1 MEIENSK
8 INWFINHKKNAERKR
23 EKGGGKERNQ
33 NKSLNSERLKR
44 RRLPLSVPAM
54 VYLLNPSDN
63 HLITSFQSQFST
75 YGILIPFISECWPF
89 SSKKKESYLLFVFCQ
104 HSSVCAQLLSHVWPF
119 AILWTIAHQVPLT
132 MGLSQQEY
140 WSGVPFPPPGDLP
153 SSRIKPASL
162 ASPALA
168 DRFITTAPPDGQPK
182 TERVFFPWRSV
193 SGLCSPKV
201 QEEALPSKRNS
212 SHCNK

>member
-8 INWFINHKKNAERKR
+8 INWFINHKINAERKR

-89 SSKKKESYLLFVFCQ
+89 SSKKKRKLLAFCILPAFFCVCSVAQ
-104 HSSVCAQLLSHVWPF
+104 SRLTLCDPMDHS
-119 AILWTIAHQVPLT
+119 
-132 MGLSQQEY
+132 
-140 WSGVPFPPPGDLP
+140 PPGSSDHGAFPARILEWGAIS
-153 SSRIKPASL
+153 SSRGSSQLKDQTCISSISCIGRQIHYHCTTWWSTKNWKSLFSLKKGKWAVLPQGAGRSSTIKDKLISL
-162 ASPALA
+162 
-168 DRFITTAPPDGQPK
+168 
-182 TERVFFPWRSV
+182 
-193 SGLCSPKV
+193 
-201 QEEALPSKRNS
+201 
-212 SHCNK
+212 